1 MSLPSKRDAW
11 RAMRS
16 VKTSHTPLPTSA
28 LTAIAVNDDS
38 HQLKSGQW
46 RVASVVLAAAL
57 LLTACERENRR
68 FQENPPTA
76 TPTSTAVV
84 VSDLQPGPAMV
95 IPKVDAPYDDNAW
108 AVSEGK
114 SLFNSMNCSGCHFQG
129 GGGIGPP
136 LMDEEWI
143 YGSEPQQIFS
153 SIADGRP
160 NGMPAWKYTLSTQQI
175 WELTSYVRSLSS
187 LIPKGARN
195 GRDDHMMRKTPEAST
210 PNAKPKTASA
220 PPED

>member
-1 MSLPSKRDAW
+1 MSSRSNEW
-11 RAMRS
+11 R
-16 VKTSHTPLPTSA
+16 VTSGEWRVNRTCRARARGRPIPLGTCHSPLATFSA
-28 LTAIAVNDDS
+28 LI
-38 HQLKSGQW
+38 GI
-46 RVASVVLAAAL
+46 L

-76 TPTSTAVV
+76 TPTSTALI

-114 SLFNSMNCSGCHFQG
+114 NLFNSMNCSGCHFQG
-129 GGGIGPP
+129 GGGIGPA

-143 YGSEPQQIFS
+143 YGSEPQQIFA

-160 NGMPAWKYTLSTQQI
+160 NGMPAWKYTLSTQQV
-175 WELTSYVRSLSS
+175 WQLVSYVRSLSG
-187 LIPKGARN
+187 LNPKGARS

-210 PNAKPKTASA
+210 PNAVPKMSST

>member
-1 MSLPSKRDAW
+1 MS
-11 RAMRS
+11 
-16 VKTSHTPLPTSA
+16 SHSEE
-28 LTAIAVNDDS
+28 
-38 HQLKSGQW
+38 W
-46 RVASVVLAAAL
+46 RVAGCEWRASRICRALARGGPSLLGTRHSPLATFSAL
-57 LLTACERENRR
+57 LGILLFTACERENRR

-76 TPTSTAVV
+76 TPTSTALV

-95 IPKVDAPYDDNAW
+95 IPKLDAPYDDNAW

-136 LMDEEWI
+136 LMDAEWI

-160 NGMPAWKYTLSTQQI
+160 NGMPAWKYTLSTQQT
-175 WELTSYVRSLSS
+175 WELVSYVRSLSS

-210 PNAKPKTASA
+210 PNAVPKMSST

>member
-1 MSLPSKRDAW
+1 MSSRFERLCPPE
-11 RAMRS
+11 RS
-16 VKTSHTPLPTSA
+16 E
-28 LTAIAVNDDS
+28 
-38 HQLKSGQW
+38 KSGF
-46 RVASVVLAAAL
+46 RSPAAGKALKGSFVSLGITALALAL
-57 LLTACERENRR
+57 LSACERENRR
-68 FQENPPTA
+68 FQENPPIA
-76 TPTSTAVV
+76 TPTATALV

-95 IPKVDAPYDDNAW
+95 NPKLDAPYDDNAW
-108 AVSEGK
+108 ATSEGK

-175 WELTSYVRSLSS
+175 WELVSYVRSLSS
-187 LIPKGARN
+187 LTPKGARN

-210 PNAKPKTASA
+210 PNAKPKMSSTPS
-220 PPED
+220 EDD

>member
-1 MSLPSKRDAW
+1 MYSPSEQHCHPEGAQRPRDLLFRAGRNSRFLPSSQTHL
-11 RAMRS
+11 RAC
-16 VKTSHTPLPTSA
+16 
-28 LTAIAVNDDS
+28 
-38 HQLKSGQW
+38 
-46 RVASVVLAAAL
+46 AAL
-57 LLTACERENRR
+57 GMTVVVAACERENRR

-76 TPTSTAVV
+76 TPTSTAVL

-95 IPKVDAPYDDNAW
+95 LPKVDAPYDDNAW

-175 WELTSYVRSLSS
+175 WELVSYVRSLSS
-187 LIPKGARN
+187 LNPKGARS

-210 PNAKPKTASA
+210 PNAVPKMSST
-220 PPED
+220 P

>member
-1 MSLPSKRDAW
+1 MYSPFDELRVARDEW
-11 RAMRS
+11 RADPMCR
-16 VKTSHTPLPTSA
+16 A
-28 LTAIAVNDDS
+28 LARGRPISLGTRHPSLVTCSI
-38 HQLKSGQW
+38 LFGI
-46 RVASVVLAAAL
+46 L
-57 LLTACERENRR
+57 LFSACERENRR

-76 TPTSTAVV
+76 TPTSTALV

-95 IPKVDAPYDDNAW
+95 LPKVDAPYDDNAW

-143 YGSEPQQIFS
+143 YGYEPQQIFS

-175 WELTSYVRSLSS
+175 WELVSYVRSLSS
-187 LIPKGARN
+187 LTPKGARN

-210 PNAKPKTASA
+210 PNAVPKMSST

>member
-1 MSLPSKRDAW
+1 MSSRSRDW
-11 RAMRS
+11 RVTNSEWRVTRTCRA
-16 VKTSHTPLPTSA
+16 PLTMCSA
-28 LTAIAVNDDS
+28 LLGI
-38 HQLKSGQW
+38 
-46 RVASVVLAAAL
+46 L
-57 LLTACERENRR
+57 LLSACERENRR

-76 TPTSTAVV
+76 TPTATAVV

-95 IPKVDAPYDDNAW
+95 IPSVEAPYDDNAW

-143 YGSEPQQIFS
+143 YGYEPQQIFA

-175 WELTSYVRSLSS
+175 WQLVSYVRSLSA
-187 LIPKGARN
+187 LNPKGARSRSEERRV
-195 GRDDHMMRKTPEAST
+195 GKECRSRWSPYH
-210 PNAKPKTASA
+210 
-220 PPED
+220 

>member
-1 MSLPSKRDAW
+1 MYSPSERGA
-11 RAMRS
+11 
-16 VKTSHTPLPTSA
+16 
-28 LTAIAVNDDS
+28 
-38 HQLKSGQW
+38 W
-46 RVASVVLAAAL
+46 RVAGGATRTTRHAL
-57 LLTACERENRR
+57 LILALMACERENRR

-76 TPTSTAVV
+76 TPTSTAVL

-95 IPKVDAPYDDNAW
+95 LPKVDAPYDDNAW

-175 WELTSYVRSLSS
+175 WELVSYVRSLSS
-187 LIPKGARN
+187 LNPKGARS

-210 PNAKPKTASA
+210 PNAVPKMSST
-220 PPED
+220 PPEDE

>member
-1 MSLPSKRDAW
+1 MYSPSERGA
-11 RAMRS
+11 
-16 VKTSHTPLPTSA
+16 
-28 LTAIAVNDDS
+28 
-38 HQLKSGQW
+38 W
-46 RVASVVLAAAL
+46 RVARGATRTTRHAL
-57 LLTACERENRR
+57 LMLALMACERENRR

-76 TPTSTAVV
+76 TPTSTAVL

-95 IPKVDAPYDDNAW
+95 LPKVDAPYDDNAW

-175 WELTSYVRSLSS
+175 WELVSYVRSLSS
-187 LIPKGARN
+187 LNPKGARS

-210 PNAKPKTASA
+210 PNAVPKMSST
-220 PPED
+220 PPEDE